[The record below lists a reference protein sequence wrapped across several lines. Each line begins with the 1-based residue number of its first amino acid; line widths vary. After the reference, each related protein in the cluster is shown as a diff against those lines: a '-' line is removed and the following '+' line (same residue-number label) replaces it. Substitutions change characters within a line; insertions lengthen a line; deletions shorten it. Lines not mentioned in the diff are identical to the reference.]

1 VCALPWPWV
10 AEVTPSARHSRPYRR
25 SATLA
30 LLYSAEP
37 SHHRHAMVVLGVHPH
52 AHRPEAEPSA
62 SSICTYNIQPRHHR
76 GVAGAMRPGPL

>member
-1 VCALPWPWV
+1 MCALPWPWV

-37 SHHRHAMVVLGVHPH
+37 SHRRHAMVVLGMHPH
-52 AHRPEAEPSA
+52 AQRPEAEPSA

-76 GVAGAMRPGPL
+76 GVAGAMRPCPL